1 MGSADYP
8 RGGGGT
14 AAFAPVFGVDDLEA
28 TKRNL
33 LGRALKL
40 LGKQE
45 LAKRLNIPTPL
56 FDDWVR
62 GDATMPDGKLMEL
75 ARTMDKLSREKK

>member
-1 MGSADYP
+1 MRSADYP
-8 RGGGGT
+8 RSGGGT
-14 AAFAPVFGVDDLEA
+14 AFAPVLGVDDLEA

-33 LGRALKL
+33 LGRAVKL
-40 LGKQE
+40 LGKEE
-45 LAKRLNIPTPL
+45 LAKRLNIPTAV

-75 ARTMDKLSREKK
+75 ARTMDKISREKK

>member
-1 MGSADYP
+1 
-8 RGGGGT
+8 
-14 AAFAPVFGVDDLEA
+14 VDDLEA

-33 LGRALKL
+33 LGRAVKL
-40 LGKQE
+40 LGKEE

-62 GDATMPDGKLMEL
+62 GAATMPDGKLMEL
-75 ARTMDKLSREKK
+75 ARTMDQLSREKK

>member
-1 MGSADYP
+1 
-8 RGGGGT
+8 
-14 AAFAPVFGVDDLEA
+14 VDDLEA

-33 LGRALKL
+33 LGRAVKL
-40 LGKQE
+40 LGKEE

-75 ARTMDKLSREKK
+75 ARTMDQLSREKK

>member
-1 MGSADYP
+1 MRSADYP
-8 RGGGGT
+8 GGGGGT
-14 AAFAPVFGVDDLEA
+14 AFAPVFGVDDLEA

-33 LGRALKL
+33 LGRAVKL
-40 LGKQE
+40 LGKEE

-62 GDATMPDGKLMEL
+62 GDSTMPDGKLMEL

>member
-1 MGSADYP
+1 MRSEDYP
-8 RGGGGT
+8 GGGGGT
-14 AAFAPVFGVDDLEA
+14 AFAPVFGVDDLEA

-33 LGRALKL
+33 LGRAVKL
-40 LGKQE
+40 LGKEE

>member
-1 MGSADYP
+1 MRSADDP
-8 RGGGGT
+8 GGGGGT
-14 AAFAPVFGVDDLEA
+14 AFAPVFGVDDLEA

-33 LGRALKL
+33 LGRAVKL
-40 LGKQE
+40 LGKEE